1 MKSIFFSN
9 KVYICELRYRIQKR
23 NQSHKSYAE
32 KKKTKM
38 EEKSQK
44 TQTYYSNQWKKH
56 QKSIL
61 LAFNKDADTEILEY
75 LESVPNKTDYVR
87 QLRLADIAEEKKRTK
102 PKD

>member
-1 MKSIFFSN
+1 
-9 KVYICELRYRIQKR
+9 
-23 NQSHKSYAE
+23 
-32 KKKTKM
+32 M

-44 TQTYYSNQWKKH
+44 TQTYYSNRWKKKH

-87 QLRLADIAEEKKRTK
+87 QLILADIAEEKKRTK

>member
-1 MKSIFFSN
+1 
-9 KVYICELRYRIQKR
+9 
-23 NQSHKSYAE
+23 
-32 KKKTKM
+32 M

-44 TQTYYSNQWKKH
+44 TQTYYSNQWKKKR

-87 QLRLADIAEEKKRTK
+87 QLILADIAEEKKETK